1 MAEFKMPSL
10 GADMDEGTV
19 IEWLVKPGDPV
30 HRGDVVA
37 VVDTAKSAIE
47 VEIFEDGVIAELL
60 VPLGS
65 TVPVGTPLA
74 RLAPAGAAPAAPE
87 EPAAEPSSEPA
98 AEPAAEH
105 VVEHVVE
112 PAASPLVRHL
122 AHERGIDLAAV
133 PASGQGGTVTRADLE
148 HATPAPATPSPAA
161 PASAEPP
168 VGRPFARAVPRARAR
183 AAELGIDLSALTGT
197 GPDGAVTV
205 ADVQAAAA
213 GQPVEKPAAGE
224 ELAAGE
230 KPASSDK
237 VAASDKA
244 AAMRAAIAALMA
256 RSKKE
261 IPHYYLQATVD
272 LSHALG
278 WVRERNEGRGVADR
292 LVPAAVLLKAT
303 ALAVRRVPE
312 VNGFF
317 VDGGFQPSEHVHL
330 GVAVALRGGGLVAP
344 AIHDADTLPM
354 DDLMAAL
361 KDLVA
366 RARAGRLRGSEMS
379 DPTITVTNLG
389 DQGVELV
396 HGVIYPP
403 QVALVGFGR
412 VVERPWAVDGMLTVR
427 PVLTATLA
435 ADHRVTD
442 GHRGGLFLAAIETLL
457 QKPEEL

>member
-1 MAEFKMPSL
+1 VDLQA
-10 GADMDEGTV
+10 
-19 IEWLVKPGDPV
+19 LV
-30 HRGDVVA
+30 
-37 VVDTAKSAIE
+37 
-47 VEIFEDGVIAELL
+47 
-60 VPLGS
+60 
-65 TVPVGTPLA
+65 
-74 RLAPAGAAPAAPE
+74 
-87 EPAAEPSSEPA
+87 
-98 AEPAAEH
+98 
-105 VVEHVVE
+105 
-112 PAASPLVRHL
+112 
-122 AHERGIDLAAV
+122 
-133 PASGQGGTVTRADLE
+133 
-148 HATPAPATPSPAA
+148 
-161 PASAEPP
+161 
-168 VGRPFARAVPRARAR
+168 
-183 AAELGIDLSALTGT
+183 GT
-197 GPDGAVTV
+197 GPDGVVTV
-205 ADVQAAAA
+205 ADVEAAVEAAAA
-213 GQPVEKPAAGE
+213 VPTPAPAGKRAARKAAAKQATPAEKAAEKPA
-224 ELAAGE
+224 E
-230 KPASSDK
+230 KPAEKADK
-237 VAASDKA
+237 ADKA

-261 IPHYYLQATVD
+261 IPHYYLQTTIDV
-272 LSHALG
+272 SRALEL
-278 WVRERNEGRGVADR
+278 VRQRNEGRGVSER

-317 VDGGFQPSEHVHL
+317 VDGAFRPGERVHL

-344 AIHDADTLPM
+344 AIHDADTLSL
-354 DDLMAAL
+354 DELMAAL

-412 VVERPWAVDGMLTVR
+412 VVERPWAVDGMLAVR

-442 GHRGGLFLAAIETLL
+442 GHRGGLFLTAVETLL

>member
-1 MAEFKMPSL
+1 
-10 GADMDEGTV
+10 
-19 IEWLVKPGDPV
+19 
-30 HRGDVVA
+30 
-37 VVDTAKSAIE
+37 
-47 VEIFEDGVIAELL
+47 
-60 VPLGS
+60 
-65 TVPVGTPLA
+65 
-74 RLAPAGAAPAAPE
+74 
-87 EPAAEPSSEPA
+87 
-98 AEPAAEH
+98 
-105 VVEHVVE
+105 
-112 PAASPLVRHL
+112 
-122 AHERGIDLAAV
+122 
-133 PASGQGGTVTRADLE
+133 
-148 HATPAPATPSPAA
+148 
-161 PASAEPP
+161 
-168 VGRPFARAVPRARAR
+168 
-183 AAELGIDLSALTGT
+183 
-197 GPDGAVTV
+197 
-205 ADVQAAAA
+205 
-213 GQPVEKPAAGE
+213 
-224 ELAAGE
+224 
-230 KPASSDK
+230 
-237 VAASDKA
+237 
-244 AAMRAAIAALMA
+244 MRAAIAALMA

-272 LSHALG
+272 LSPALG

-344 AIHDADTLPM
+344 ALHDADTLSM

>member
-1 MAEFKMPSL
+1 
-10 GADMDEGTV
+10 V
-19 IEWLVKPGDPV
+19 
-30 HRGDVVA
+30 
-37 VVDTAKSAIE
+37 
-47 VEIFEDGVIAELL
+47 
-60 VPLGS
+60 
-65 TVPVGTPLA
+65 
-74 RLAPAGAAPAAPE
+74 
-87 EPAAEPSSEPA
+87 
-98 AEPAAEH
+98 
-105 VVEHVVE
+105 
-112 PAASPLVRHL
+112 
-122 AHERGIDLAAV
+122 
-133 PASGQGGTVTRADLE
+133 
-148 HATPAPATPSPAA
+148 
-161 PASAEPP
+161 
-168 VGRPFARAVPRARAR
+168 RAVPRARLR
-183 AAELGIDLSALTGT
+183 AAELGVDLSALTGT
-197 GPDGAVTV
+197 GPDGVVTV
-205 ADVQAAAA
+205 ADVEAATTAPPVA
-213 GQPVEKPAAGE
+213 PAVRAQPVEAQPVEKPAA
-224 ELAAGE
+224 
-230 KPASSDK
+230 
-237 VAASDKA
+237 VDKA

-261 IPHYYLQATVD
+261 IPHYYLQTTVD
-272 LSHALG
+272 LSHALD
-278 WVRERNEGRGVADR
+278 WVRQRNEGRGVADR

-317 VDGGFQPSEHVHL
+317 VDGGFRPSEHVHL

-344 AIHDADTLPM
+344 ALHDADAMPM
-354 DDLMAAL
+354 DELMAAL